1 MRSPCVRESA
11 APWSLKDLCG
21 VYKYPQNIC
30 LEYEWSCLLVLYAL
44 NQRRLFFFNDTAP
57 TEFYPLSLHDALPI
71 WREPLPP
78 PPDRGGQV
86 VDERCPGKDEPADD
100 RPLEDVPGHR
110 EGLAQSEPRRH
121 RFTDALTEH
130 QQIGRAHV

>member
-44 NQRRLFFFNDTAP
+44 NQRRVFFFNDTAP
-57 TEFYPLSLHDALPI
+57 TEFYPLSLHDAFPI
-71 WREPLPP
+71 SRVRLHYHRSRREVARLG
-78 PPDRGGQV
+78 DLINLIRQGG
-86 VDERCPGKDEPADD
+86 P
-100 RPLEDVPGHR
+100 
-110 EGLAQSEPRRH
+110 
-121 RFTDALTEH
+121 
-130 QQIGRAHV
+130 